1 MAMHKALI
9 AGNWKMNGDTA
20 TARELAGAIAADSH
34 AHACEYLV
42 CPPFTA
48 LTEVSG
54 VLADS
59 GVLLG
64 AQDCHI
70 AASGAH
76 TGDVSV
82 GMLSDIGC
90 HYVIVG
96 HSERR
101 SDHGE
106 SNALVKSKAAA
117 ALKGGLSVIICVGE
131 SELERE
137 SGTALATV
145 QGQVVGSLPETSNS
159 TNTVIAYEPVWAI
172 GTGKVPTTAQ
182 ISEMHLHISSV
193 LENEMS
199 ESDAASTRLLY
210 GGSVNPENAKEILR
224 CSRVNGALVG
234 GASLKAETFLAIGQS
249 CP

>member
-1 MAMHKALI
+1 MPKALI
-9 AGNWKMNGDTA
+9 AGNWKMNGDLG
-20 TARELAGAIAADSH
+20 TARDLATAIAAGGGE
-34 AHACEYLV
+34 HACDYLV

-48 LTEVSG
+48 LGEVSG
-54 VLADS
+54 VLRDS
-59 GVLLG
+59 TVRLG
-64 AQDCHI
+64 AQDCHT

-82 GMLSDIGC
+82 GMLRDIGC

-106 SNALVKSKAAA
+106 TDALVKAKAAA
-117 ALKGGLSVIICVGE
+117 GLEGGLSVIICVGE
-131 SELERE
+131 SESERE
-137 SGTALATV
+137 AGTALATV
-145 QGQVVGSLPETSNS
+145 EAQVVGSLPETSNA

-172 GTGKVPTTAQ
+172 GTGKVPTTEQ
-182 ISEMHLHISSV
+182 ISEMHLHISAV
-193 LENEMS
+193 LEREMS
-199 ESDAASTRLLY
+199 DPNAGETRLLY
-210 GGSVNPENAKEILR
+210 GGSVNPDNASEILR

-234 GASLKAETFLAIGQS
+234 GASLKAESFLAIGQS